1 MKLRLTRRA
10 ARNLADIAEYLRER
24 NPATA
29 VRVRTAIVKS
39 FQNLTLFPYSGR
51 KQEVEGVRKI
61 VTRRYP
67 YLIYYRADEAA
78 GEVVIIAIRHFA
90 RAREHSD
97 A

>member
-10 ARNLADIAEYLRER
+10 ARNLADIADYLRER
-24 NPATA
+24 NPEAA
-29 VRVRTAIVKS
+29 LRVRAAIVKS
-39 FQNLTLFPYSGR
+39 LQNLVLFPQAGR

-61 VTRRYP
+61 VTRR
-67 YLIYYRADEAA
+67 
-78 GEVVIIAIRHFA
+78 HSA